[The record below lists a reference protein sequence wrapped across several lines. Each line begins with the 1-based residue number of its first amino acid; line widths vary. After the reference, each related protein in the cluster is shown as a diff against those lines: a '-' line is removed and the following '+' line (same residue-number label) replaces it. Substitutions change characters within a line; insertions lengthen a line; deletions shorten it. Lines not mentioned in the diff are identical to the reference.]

1 MKDLY
6 KECFDRMNEGGF
18 LLRSWNSNCSKLR
31 EMFVEDE
38 CFVSHSNNY
47 EKVLGYKYLIESDE
61 FCLTE
66 SSIDSCA
73 NTKRSILSQISK
85 IFDPI
90 GYFNPITTRGKL
102 IMQEIWGLK
111 LGWDDLVNSEILDK
125 WVKLSGELNKLYSF
139 KFDRNCINE
148 GQDNKLVIFADASK
162 LAYGFNVYNVANQN
176 SRLMFSKSKVA
187 PLKDKR
193 TLPTLELMSIY
204 LSLKL
209 LPTILESYNN
219 IKFEEIFI
227 CSDSQISLQW
237 VLSSQLKMKSIF
249 TLNRVKDVKLFK
261 ENISLNMSI
270 NADLII

>member
-111 LGWDDLVNSEILDK
+111 LGWDDLVNICQPLTG
-125 WVKLSGELNKLYSF
+125 W
-139 KFDRNCINE
+139 
-148 GQDNKLVIFADASK
+148 
-162 LAYGFNVYNVANQN
+162 QN
-176 SRLMFSKSKVA
+176 SCQRA
-187 PLKDKR
+187 
-193 TLPTLELMSIY
+193 
-204 LSLKL
+204 L
-209 LPTILESYNN
+209 L
-219 IKFEEIFI
+219 
-227 CSDSQISLQW
+227 
-237 VLSSQLKMKSIF
+237 
-249 TLNRVKDVKLFK
+249 R
-261 ENISLNMSI
+261 
-270 NADLII
+270 